1 MESVSYV
8 LENSE
13 DARNAHR
20 PNVYHARHDSSLLR
34 LENAISV
41 NQRCLDAYSVKI
53 RVHVI
58 VVNSDISWRITAAV
72 YVQISMDVGFVQIK
86 GHAQPANW
94 DII

>member
-1 MESVSYV
+1 MDVLHVPIMTHVRYVKNSFTRSMESVSYV

-58 VVNSDISWRITAAV
+58 VVNSDIS
-72 YVQISMDVGFVQIK
+72 
-86 GHAQPANW
+86 
-94 DII
+94 